1 MPRPRSLLHLFDTAP
16 IVRASRFRVWG
27 VRARGVP
34 AILCGAAAIVFA
46 AGAAA
51 ALRKAV
57 AIVPET
63 LREARLLLVA
73 LRSERREF
81 LPLLA
86 LFSVA
91 SLAAALV
98 PGAALADPSDIA
110 FDQAQRIYIGG
121 TPTPPDVGPF
131 DAFTSTFEILGPS
144 TEFPPLPGNLP
155 TNASGGMLAAVARQR
170 EGVVYHYSFL
180 GKLERVDDVA
190 AGLATIGRPDT
201 GEVDYLNLKT
211 KTYATLRGD
220 AALKLLAPSFGAQFK
235 NVIPAQPAGGPT
247 GTVTFTMSGSQ
258 VPLAGKTFDGAAT
271 TGLVY
276 TTKLETAAHSDAC
289 PAVSVTG
296 ESTIYFDTTRDER
309 IKLTDSG
316 DPRELLRNLQSGR
329 GCVATFSGDMPKRDP
344 LFAHL
349 YLYLRSRVSIA
360 IPALP
365 APIELVT
372 IIERGHLTPLTSAD
386 AALFTIPAGFTPD
399 QTAPAAIPSP
409 AVPPPAAPSPGPTK

>member
-1 MPRPRSLLHLFDTAP
+1 MPRPRSLLHLLDIAP
-16 IVRASRFRVWG
+16 VVRSSRFRVWG

-63 LREARLLLVA
+63 LREARLFLVTI
-73 LRSERREF
+73 RSERRDV
-81 LPLLA
+81 LPVLA
-86 LFSVA
+86 LLSAA
-91 SLAAALV
+91 SFAAALV
-98 PGAALADPSDIA
+98 PRPALADTAGIA

-131 DAFTSTFEILGPS
+131 DAFRSTFELLGPS
-144 TEFPPLPGNLP
+144 TEFPPLPGVIP
-155 TNASGGMLAAVARQR
+155 SSSDGGMLAAVARQR

-201 GEVDYLNLKT
+201 GEVDFVNLKT

-220 AALKLLAPSFGAQFK
+220 AALKLLAPSVGAQLK
-235 NVIPAQPAGGPT
+235 AVMPAQPAGGPS

-258 VPLAGKTFDGAAT
+258 VPLAGKTFDGTQT
-271 TGLVY
+271 TGLEY
-276 TTKLETAAHSDAC
+276 TTNVETTAHSDAC

-296 ESTIYFDTTRDER
+296 ESTIYFDPTHDER
-309 IKLTDSG
+309 ITLTDSG
-316 DPRELLRNLQSGR
+316 DPREVLRNMQSGR
-329 GCVATFSGDMPKRDP
+329 GCVATFSGDVPKRDP

-349 YLYLRSRVSIA
+349 FLYLRSRISIA
-360 IPALP
+360 VPALP
-365 APIELVT
+365 TPIDVVT
-372 IIERGHLTPLTSAD
+372 IVERGNLAPLTAAD
-386 AALFTIPAGFTPD
+386 AALFTVPAGFTPAA
-399 QTAPAAIPSP
+399 TA
-409 AVPPPAAPSPGPTK
+409 PPAAAPATAPSAGPTK